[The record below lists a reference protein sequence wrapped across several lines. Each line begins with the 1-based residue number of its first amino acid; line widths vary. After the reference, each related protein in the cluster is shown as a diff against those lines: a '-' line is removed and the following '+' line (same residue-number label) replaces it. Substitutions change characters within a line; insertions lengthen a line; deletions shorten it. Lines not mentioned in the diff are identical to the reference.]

1 MRRRERRQEMY
12 QRERLHREKVD
23 REMSEIRFQKLAPY
37 QASDWEVLPE
47 TNYNKFQDG
56 TERVPFVKPLSEPY
70 PDGPFM
76 ETRPEPLLVWNDF
89 QERYELRDK
98 RIISEKTKKTVFLC
112 SPFDSDFIS
121 DFDFNLDFNLDFDC
135 VLDAVNGSKGSTKM
149 DKIRTVK
156 AFGNERGDGGFYI
169 LGK

>member
-1 MRRRERRQEMY
+1 
-12 QRERLHREKVD
+12 
-23 REMSEIRFQKLAPY
+23 MSEIRFQKLAPY

-56 TERVPFVKPLSEPY
+56 TEKVPFVKPLSEPY

-98 RIISEKTKKTVFLC
+98 RIISEKTKKTV
-112 SPFDSDFIS
+112 STQSIVIQSNSDWKCPMRF
-121 DFDFNLDFNLDFDC
+121 
-135 VLDAVNGSKGSTKM
+135 VDALYGAKGPSEV
-149 DKIRTVK
+149 DKVRAVK
-156 AFGNERGDGGFYI
+156 APRDERGDGGLYL